1 MKTLTVNKKEY
12 KVEYFVEASLNV
24 ECLKNILSMLY
35 YVSLAETTQEKR
47 QVISKMVSD
56 IPQTTINV
64 LYAGLLENNEGITAE
79 DAKQVT
85 KEYLIENKGTDKG
98 SYYALLTELIEIMSD
113 DGFFELVGV
122 KKMISKK

>member
-1 MKTLTVNKKEY
+1 MGCCMAFRRK
-12 KVEYFVEASLNV
+12 
-24 ECLKNILSMLY
+24 CLKNILSMLY

-64 LYAGLLENNEGITAE
+64 LYAGLLEHNEGITAE
-79 DAKQVT
+79 DAKQVV
-85 KEYLIENKGTDKG
+85 KQYLIENKGTDKG